1 MGGCCGGVGGAGHP
15 LPAPTSAPA
24 RRGAGG
30 AGREGLRRGGGCHSR
45 THAGGMQTAGLPC
58 GHVSA
63 PPTEVGAQV
72 PSLWAL
78 GARQAADERRC
89 ILTLSWPHPLAA
101 ASCRVVVN
109 HEGQRGGGWGGGWVQ
124 PLAAEWAALASRRW
138 RGEAYRLPPPP
149 PLPPRAP
156 PASLGSRAQVS
167 QKQMR
172 TPPPQRVS
180 AARAN
185 LPGCCALS
193 WKIPV
198 AREPWTE
205 SPGVHAAHAAE
216 RLRGSTQ
223 LLDSG
228 KVGPKSGCLPW
239 VELRGR

>member
-1 MGGCCGGVGGAGHP
+1 MGGVVGGVGGAGPP

-138 RGEAYRLPPPP
+138 RGEAYRLPPRPP
-149 PLPPRAP
+149 
-156 PASLGSRAQVS
+156 SRHE
-167 QKQMR
+167 
-172 TPPPQRVS
+172 PPQ
-180 AARAN
+180 
-185 LPGCCALS
+185 P
-193 WKIPV
+193 
-198 AREPWTE
+198 PWVLGLRSPKNRCGPLLHRE
-205 SPGVHAAHAAE
+205 SP
-216 RLRGSTQ
+216 LRGSTSQ
-223 LLDSG
+223 AAVPSPG
-228 KVGPKSGCLPW
+228 KSL
-239 VELRGR
+239 